1 MQTTTY
7 LNGRL
12 LGFHANPQKLV
23 QKLRE
28 LRREG
33 HIPFDTTISYREENN
48 EVQVYTDKGRVL
60 RPLII
65 VENGKPKIT
74 EQQKKELHEKK
85 ITWHDLLK
93 SEVIEFID
101 AEEEENA
108 FIALEPSDVSAEH
121 THLEVSPSLILGVS
135 AGFAPYSEHNS
146 SPRITMAAAMAKQS
160 LGMYSSSYT
169 VRFDS
174 RSNVLH
180 NPQRPIVRTEI
191 SEVLDYYKRPAGMN
205 FVVAVLSY
213 EGYNMEDAIIL
224 NKSSVERGL
233 GRSTFYRT
241 YTAEERTYPSG
252 QTDLFEIPKGEVEGM
267 QSEETYIKLDEDGI
281 IFPETDVDTG
291 EVLIGKTS
299 PPRFLE
305 EIGPYGIVEE
315 RRRETS
321 TTVRHME
328 SGTVD
333 AVILTETQERN
344 KLAKV
349 RIRGQRIP
357 ELGDKFASRHGQKG
371 VVGFISPHEDMPFT
385 SDGVVPDLIIN
396 PHAIPSRMTVG
407 HVLEM
412 IGGKVGCM
420 EGRFIDG
427 TVFHNDKEEYLR
439 KSLEKNGFAASGKE
453 VMYNGVTGEKF
464 EVDIFIGVIYYQK
477 LHHMVANK
485 MHARS
490 RGPVQMLTRQPTE
503 GRARE
508 GGLRFGEMERDCLI
522 AHGAAMMLKDRLL
535 DESDRVVVYVCT
547 KCGLI
552 GTRDVE
558 KRQVVCPMCGDSE
571 SHPIEIAYAFK
582 LLLDELKGMCVH
594 PKLILEDKA

>member
-1 MQTTTY
+1 MTEVY

-12 LGFHANPQKLV
+12 IGEHPKPLQLV
-23 QKLRE
+23 EKLRE
-28 LRREG
+28 LRRTG
-33 HIPFDTTISYREENN
+33 QLHHYTSISFRDENN
-48 EVQVYTDKGRVL
+48 EVQMYTDKGRVL
-60 RPLII
+60 RPLI
-65 VENGKPKIT
+65 VVKNGKPLLT
-74 EQQKKELHEKK
+74 EKHVKDLEAEK
-85 ITWHDLLK
+85 ITWNDLVM
-93 SEVIEFID
+93 SGVIEYID

-108 FIALEPSDVSAEH
+108 YIAIRERMVTKKH
-121 THLEVSPSLILGVS
+121 THLEVTPSIMLGVS
-135 AGFAPYSEHNS
+135 AGFAPFPEHNS
-146 SPRITMAAAMAKQS
+146 SPRVTMAAAMAKQS
-160 LGMYSSSYT
+160 LGFYASNYYA
-169 VRFDS
+169 RLDS
-174 RSNVLH
+174 RGNLLH
-180 NPQRPIVRTEI
+180 YPQKPLVKTDVADALNFHR
-191 SEVLDYYKRPAGMN
+191 RPAGQN
-205 FVVAVLSY
+205 FVVAVLCF

-241 YTAEERTYPSG
+241 YTTEERGYPSG
-252 QTDLFEIPKGEVEGM
+252 QHDNFEVPAEDVEGM
-267 QSEETYIKLDEDGI
+267 QSPDAYEKLDMDGI
-281 IFPETDVDTG
+281 IFPETDVDTD

-305 EIGPYGIVEE
+305 EIGPYGIVKE
-315 RRRETS
+315 RRRDS
-321 TTVRHME
+321 SITVRHME

-333 AVILTETQERN
+333 AVILSETVEKH

-349 RIRGQRIP
+349 RVRSQRNP

-371 VVGFISPHEDMPFT
+371 VVGLIVPHEDMPHT
-385 SDGVVPDLIIN
+385 KDGIVPDLVIN

-412 IGGKVGCM
+412 IAGKLGSLK
-420 EGRFIDG
+420 G
-427 TVFHNDKEEYLR
+427 TEMNGTIFENDEEDDIR
-439 KSLEKNGFAASGKE
+439 AGLEKKGLKQTGKE
-453 VMYNGVTGEKF
+453 SMYNGVTGASIPCD
-464 EVDIFIGVIYYQK
+464 VFIGVIYYQK

-535 DESDRVVVYVCT
+535 DESDKIIIPVCS

-552 GTRDVE
+552 ATRDYE
-558 KRQVVCPMCGDSE
+558 SRRTYCTMCGDVQTHNVE
-571 SHPIEIAYAFK
+571 MAYAFK
-582 LLLDELKGMCVH
+582 LLLNELEGMCIY
-594 PKLILEDKA
+594 PKLNLGDRV

>member
-1 MQTTTY
+1 MATTTY

-12 LGFHANPQKLV
+12 IGEHPNPEKLV
-23 QKLRE
+23 AKLRDM
-28 LRREG
+28 RRSG
-33 HIPFDTTISYREENN
+33 HLPFDTAISYRPENN
-48 EVQVYTDKGRVL
+48 EVQVYTDKGRVM

-65 VENGKPKIT
+65 VDDGTPR
-74 EQQKKELHEKK
+74 LSADHEKALK
-85 ITWHDLLK
+85 EGAIDWTDLMR
-93 SEVIEFID
+93 EGVIEFLD

-108 FIALEPSDVSAEH
+108 FIAVDPACVNKDH
-121 THLEVSPSLILGVS
+121 THLEVSPAFILGVS

-160 LGMYSSSYT
+160 LGMYTSSVN

-174 RSNVLH
+174 RANLLH
-180 NPQRPIVRTEI
+180 YAQRPLCRTEI
-191 SEVLDYYKRPAGMN
+191 SEVLDYYKRPAGTN
-205 FVVAVLSY
+205 FVVAVMSY
-213 EGYNMEDAIIL
+213 EGYNMEDAVIL
-224 NKSSVERGL
+224 NKSAIERGL
-233 GRSTFYRT
+233 GRSTFYRS

-252 QTDLFEIPKGEVEGM
+252 QTDLFAIPEGEVEGM
-267 QSEETYIKLDEDGI
+267 QSEDTYVKLDADGI

-305 EIGPYGIVEE
+305 EIGPYGIIEE

-349 RIRGQRIP
+349 RLRSQRIP

-371 VVGFISPHEDMPFT
+371 VVGLIVPHEDMPFT
-385 SDGVVPDLIIN
+385 KDGIVPDLIIN

-412 IGGKVGCM
+412 IGGKVGSM
-420 EGRFIDG
+420 NGRFIDG
-427 TVFHNDKEEYLR
+427 TVFHNDREDDLR
-439 KSLEKNGFAASGKE
+439 NELEQTGFSRTGKE
-453 VMYNGVTGEKF
+453 VMYNGVTGERI
-464 EVDIFIGVIYYQK
+464 EADIFIGVIYYQK

-535 DESDRVVVYVCT
+535 DESDRVVVWVCT

-558 KRQVVCPMCGDSE
+558 KRQVVCPICGDSE
-571 SHPIEIAYAFK
+571 THPIEVAYAFK

-594 PKLILEDKA
+594 PKLVLREKA